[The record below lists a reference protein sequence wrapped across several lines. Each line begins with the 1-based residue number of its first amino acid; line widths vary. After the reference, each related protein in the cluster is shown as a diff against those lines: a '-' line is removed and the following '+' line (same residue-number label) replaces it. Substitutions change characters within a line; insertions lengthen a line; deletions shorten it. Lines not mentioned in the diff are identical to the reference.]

1 MPTHLQRP
9 PPTAHSLRLQAKG
22 YPIWTRKGDTN
33 AFFTLFFDSLVTQL
47 GMVRKSGTGGVLSR
61 PRCAVPKLP
70 SRRPTRI
77 QQMSNA
83 YVVGFTPAF
92 VYKHFMG
99 GLTVSLFVGNVYY
112 ALQASKVAMKT

>member
-1 MPTHLQRP
+1 M
-9 PPTAHSLRLQAKG
+9 QAKG

-70 SRRPTRI
+70 SRRPTRT

-83 YVVGFTPAF
+83 YVVGFTPEF

-112 ALQASKVAMKT
+112 ALQASKVAMET